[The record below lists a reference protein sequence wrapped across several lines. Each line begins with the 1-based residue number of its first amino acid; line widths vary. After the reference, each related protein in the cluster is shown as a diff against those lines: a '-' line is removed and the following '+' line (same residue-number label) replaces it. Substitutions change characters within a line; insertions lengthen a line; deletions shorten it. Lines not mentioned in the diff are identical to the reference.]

1 MAEQILLS
9 NLIAP
14 AFYGVHWDIADERHT
29 YYDLY
34 GGRGSTKSS
43 FVSLEIIL
51 GMMQDP
57 VANAI
62 AFRKVGST
70 ISTSV
75 FGQLQWAIDSLGV
88 TELWKCTTS
97 PHRMVYTP
105 TGQTILFRGLDS
117 PRKLKSVK
125 VSRGYLKYLWLE
137 ELDEYAGEAE
147 IRSVQQSVLRGGDK
161 YVVFKTFNPP
171 ISRTNWANQYV
182 LTPRESA
189 LRHKSCYLDVPREWL
204 GEQFY
209 DDADALKATN
219 PRAYEH
225 EYLGV
230 PTGTGG
236 EVFENLEIREITDAE
251 IGTFDYTYM
260 GLDFGWYPDP
270 AHWCK
275 LCYNPAQDV
284 IYIYDELRVNKTSNK
299 DLWDMLVMLKGV
311 TGSDLIMADSAEPKS
326 IADLKDYGALCRGV
340 EKGPDSVKYSMH
352 WLQAKKKIV
361 IDPVRCPET
370 AREFSNYEYER
381 TPDDEVISAYPDAD
395 NHSIDSV
402 RYALN
407 PVWRR
412 KGQ

>member
-1 MAEQILLS
+1 MAEQIRLS
-9 NLIAP
+9 DLIAP
-14 AFYGVHWDIADERHT
+14 PFYDVYWDIQEERHT

-43 FVSLEIIL
+43 FAALMIVL

-57 VANAI
+57 CANAI
-62 AFRKVGST
+62 AFRKVGNT

-75 FGQLQWAIDSLGV
+75 FSQLQWAVDMLGV
-88 TELWKCTTS
+88 AELWKSTTS
-97 PHRMVYTP
+97 PHRMIYTP

-117 PRKLKSVK
+117 SRKLKSIK

-182 LTPRESA
+182 QTPRESA

-204 GEQFY
+204 GEQFFE
-209 DDADALKATN
+209 DANDLKLIN

-236 EVFENLEIREITDAE
+236 EVFENLEIREISTE
-251 IGTFDYTYM
+251 EVRHFDRLYNGVDWGY
-260 GLDFGWYPDP
+260 YPDP
-270 AHWCK
+270 WAFNQVHYDAARRTVYIFGELHANK
-275 LCYNPAQDV
+275 LGNQETAAM
-284 IYIYDELRVNKTSNK
+284 LRSYGIQNADIIT
-299 DLWDMLVMLKGV
+299 
-311 TGSDLIMADSAEPKS
+311 ADSAEPKS
-326 IADLKDYGALCRGV
+326 VADYRTYGLNCYGAI
-340 EKGPDSVKYSMH
+340 KGPGSLGYSMK
-352 WLQAKKKIV
+352 WLQSLSRIV
-361 IDPVRCPET
+361 IDPVRCPQT
-370 AREFSNYEYER
+370 AKEFSNYEYER
-381 TPDDEVISAYPDAD
+381 TKDGEIMTGYPDKD
-395 NHSIDSV
+395 NHHIDAT
-402 RYALN
+402 RYALES
-407 PVWRR
+407 VWKWR
-412 KGQ
+412 GQ